1 MEDNSPDPF
10 PKEVYSCVEFSGT
23 RYTISVRI
31 REEKLE
37 IAMEQESDCIFW
49 RSQFPADFIAN
60 LTEKTGG
67 KMSVEQV
74 FDYFESGLDNLLG
87 DTKVTFDWLSP
98 MDLVFMSNENLRE
111 AK

>member
-1 MEDNSPDPF
+1 
-10 PKEVYSCVEFSGT
+10 
-23 RYTISVRI
+23 
-31 REEKLE
+31 
-37 IAMEQESDCIFW
+37 
-49 RSQFPADFIAN
+49 
-60 LTEKTGG
+60 
-67 KMSVEQV
+67 V